1 MSARL
6 AIVIV
11 NFNAREWL
19 QRCLRTVYA
28 QEIIDEMEVVVVDCA
43 STDDS
48 VAFVRREY
56 PTCALIA
63 SDENLGFGRGNN
75 VGAKQ
80 SSAPILLFL
89 NPDTEVEPG
98 ALAELLSFMEEHPE
112 YGAAGGRIYDGDGEL
127 ERSAGTWPTVFS
139 LVLDRLLARWPILRS
154 GLEHRAH
161 HYWNYGEWRE
171 VGWVT
176 GAYLW
181 VRRDAFER
189 LSGFD
194 RDIFMYYEDVD
205 LCYRIRE
212 MGLQICFFPGATI
225 MHYRN
230 KAPVEDTRRKHM
242 MYNGLY
248 LFSRKHYSWRRK
260 GLTLLIAYLL
270 HKG

>member
-28 QEIIDEMEVVVVDCA
+28 QEIIDETEVVVVDCA

-154 GLEHRAH
+154 VLEHRAH
-161 HYWNYGEWRE
+161 HYWNYGESRD

-205 LCYRIRE
+205 LCFRIRA

>member
-6 AIVIV
+6 AVVIV

-19 QRCLRTVYA
+19 ERCLRTVFA
-28 QEIIDEMEVVVVDCA
+28 QDIIDDTEVVVVDCA

-56 PTCALIA
+56 PACALIA

-75 VGAKQ
+75 LGAEHT
-80 SSAPILLFL
+80 SAPILVFL

-98 ALAELLSFMEEHPE
+98 AMAELLGFMENHLE
-112 YGAAGGRIYDGDGEL
+112 YSAAGGRIYGSDGQMEC
-127 ERSAGTWPTVFS
+127 SAGTWPTVFS

-154 GLEHRAH
+154 MLEHHAH
-161 HYWNYGEWRE
+161 HYWTYGERRE

-189 LSGFD
+189 LNGFD

-205 LCYRIRE
+205 LCYRIRG
-212 MGLQICFFPGATI
+212 MGLRICFFPGATI
-225 MHYRN
+225 THYRN
-230 KAPVEDTRRKHM
+230 KAPMEKNKRKRM

-248 LFSRKHYSWRRK
+248 RFSRKHYSWRHK
-260 GLTLLIAYLL
+260 GLTLLVANILQNE
-270 HKG
+270 